1 MKINRETN
9 VKDIVTSNPGAVRV
23 LEQAG
28 VDYCCGGGKSLHDA
42 CTQADVSSDEI
53 LVRLAHTAD
62 QLTPADA
69 DWLSAPLSA
78 LTQRICQ
85 KHHRYV
91 REAISRIR
99 ELAKKVIAKHGANHP
114 ELASIESD
122 FLALSREMVS
132 HMQKEE
138 QILFPYIEAVEKAT
152 NSHTPIEPPF
162 FMTVRNPIQVMMRE
176 HDSAG
181 ELMKQIRKSSSQYAA
196 PQDACTS
203 FQLLYQELRA
213 FEADLHEHVHL
224 ENNILFPRAVEM
236 ESKVA

>member
-1 MKINRETN
+1 MEINRETK

-28 VDYCCGGGKSLHDA
+28 VDYCCGGGSSLHDA
-42 CTQADVSSDEI
+42 CAHAGVSSDEI
-53 LVRLAHTAD
+53 LARLAHAAD
-62 QLTPADA
+62 HGTPAGT
-69 DWLSAPLSA
+69 DWIATPLSV
-78 LTQRICQ
+78 LTQKIRQ

-91 REAISRIR
+91 REAIPRIR
-99 ELAKKVIAKHGANHP
+99 ELAKKVIARHGANHP

-122 FLALSREMVS
+122 FLALGREMVS

-138 QILFPYIEAVEKAT
+138 QILFPYIEAVEKAAA
-152 NSHTPIEPPF
+152 SHTPIEPPF
-162 FMTVRNPIQVMMRE
+162 FRTVKNPIQVMMKE

-181 ELMKQIRKSSSQYAA
+181 NLMGQIRKTSSQYAA
-196 PQDACTS
+196 PPDACAS
-203 FQLLYQELRA
+203 FQLLYQELRE